1 MNYSQVQG
9 IAKETISYIK
19 TIIKPGMNLVEIRK
33 ICEEKMLELGADSF
47 WYWDIGAFV
56 FAGDETTISVS
67 GKEYITTS
75 KIISYND
82 IITVDLSPQK
92 DNIWG
97 DFARTII
104 IEEGS
109 VIEDINDINNK
120 EWKNGILMEELL
132 HKELERF
139 VTVNTTF
146 EELYIHINEFIK
158 KNDYINLDF
167 MGNLGH
173 SIEKKKNNR
182 VYIEKG
188 NKMKLLEAT
197 MFTFEPHISMENS
210 QYGYKKEN
218 IYLFRNNEL
227 TEL

>member
-132 HKELERF
+132 HKELKRF

-173 SIEKKKNNR
+173 SIEKKKNDR

>member
-1 MNYSQVQG
+1 MDYSKVQG

-19 TIIKPGMNLVEIRK
+19 TIIKPGMNLLEIRK

-47 WYWDIGAFV
+47 WYWNIGAFV

-82 IITVDLSPQK
+82 IITIDLSPQK
-92 DNIWG
+92 NNIGG

-104 IEEGS
+104 IEKGS
-109 VIEDINDINNK
+109 VIEEISNINNT

-132 HKELERF
+132 HKELRNF

-146 EELYIHINEFIK
+146 EELYFHINDFIK
-158 KNDYINLDF
+158 KNGYINLDF
-167 MGNLGH
+167 MRNLGH
-173 SIEKKKNNR
+173 SIEKEKNDR

-188 NKMKLLEAT
+188 NKMKLSEVT
-197 MFTFEPHISMENS
+197 MFTFEPHISVEHS
-210 QYGYKKEN
+210 KYGYKKEN

>member
-19 TIIKPGMNLVEIRK
+19 TIIKPGMNFVEIRK

-132 HKELERF
+132 HKELKRF

-173 SIEKKKNNR
+173 SIEKKR
-182 VYIEKG
+182 MIGYISKRE
-188 NKMKLLEAT
+188 
-197 MFTFEPHISMENS
+197 I
-210 QYGYKKEN
+210 
-218 IYLFRNNEL
+218 R
-227 TEL
+227 